1 MRYFIQFSYDGSD
14 YHGSQTQPNAVTV
27 QQVMEQALTTV
38 LRQPIDLVF
47 AGRTDAGV
55 HALQMWAHFDFPL
68 LPPPS
73 GGRGALHSPSPILHS
88 PFSLPLLGV
97 GGLSILHSA
106 NSLLPSSIAI
116 RQIVPVDSNAHARF
130 SALDRTYQY
139 HIITRKDPFRH
150 RYAARVAA
158 GIDIERMNL
167 AAQYLLGRQDFASFC
182 RVHTDVKTTFCTIN
196 EAHWD
201 IAEDG
206 EAVFTITADRFLRN
220 MVRAIVGTLLDIGYG
235 KRSPEELC
243 NIISQ
248 HNRCAASQSAPADGL
263 FLTRISYPE
272 NIFLP
277 R

>member
-68 LPPPS
+68 PNS
-73 GGRGALHSPSPILHS
+73 Q
-88 PFSLPLLGV
+88 F
-97 GGLSILHSA
+97 SIL
-106 NSLLPSSIAI
+106 NSQFSILPSSIAI

-248 HNRCAASQSAPADGL
+248 HNRCAASQSAPAQGL
-263 FLTRISYPE
+263 FLTHISYPN

-277 R
+277 PTT

>member
-1 MRYFIQFSYDGSD
+1 MRYFVLFAYNGSD
-14 YHGSQTQPNAVTV
+14 FHGSQTQPNGITV
-27 QQVMEQALTTV
+27 QAVMENALQTIVRMPLPLT
-38 LRQPIDLVF
+38 F

-55 HALQMWAHFDFPL
+55 HAEQMWAHFDMEQPL
-68 LPPPS
+68 CTDL
-73 GGRGALHSPSPILHS
+73 ILR
-88 PFSLPLLGV
+88 L
-97 GGLSILHSA
+97 
-106 NSLLPSSIAI
+106 NSLLPASIAI
-116 RQIVPVDSNAHARF
+116 RELLPVVDDAHARF
-130 SALDRTYQY
+130 SAISRTYEY
-139 HIITRKDPFRH
+139 RITEQKNPFLCTLTT
-150 RYAARVAA
+150 RVAP

-248 HNRCAASQSAPADGL
+248 RNRCAASQSAPAQGL
-263 FLTRISYPE
+263 FLTHISYPN

-277 R
+277 PTT